1 MPEEIR
7 PTAVY
12 TVAQAAS
19 LVQCDRR
26 VIRAAID
33 ADELRN
39 FKPNGCERG
48 KRMLGAW
55 LIEWMEK
62 RAARAQG

>member
-1 MPEEIR
+1 MPDEIR
-7 PTAVY
+7 MNTVY
-12 TVAQAAS
+12 TVAQAAT

-33 ADELRN
+33 AGELRN
-39 FKPNGCERG
+39 FKPNGCVRG
-48 KRMLGAW
+48 KRVLGAW
-55 LIEWMEK
+55 LLDWMEK

>member
-1 MPEEIR
+1 MPEAIQ

-12 TVAQAAS
+12 TVAQAAT

-33 ADELRN
+33 AGELRS
-39 FKPNGCERG
+39 FVPNGCTKGLRV
-48 KRMLGAW
+48 LGAW
-55 LIEWMEK
+55 LIGWMEE
-62 RAARAQG
+62 RATRGQG

>member
-1 MPEEIR
+1 MPEAIQE
-7 PTAVY
+7 TAVY
-12 TVAQAAS
+12 TVAQAAT

-33 ADELRN
+33 AGELRN

-48 KRMLGAW
+48 KRVLGAW
-55 LIEWMEK
+55 LLDWMET